1 MLIKPSFASFRFR
14 RSVAL
19 LLVVVSHVFILA
31 AFNRPIKLENKT
43 LSHSMMN
50 IFSVR
55 LPANDKT
62 PKPMGKVDK
71 KIVRQLEPPKNNV
84 QKPIIAESKNIR
96 DVIVADVASGEKVR
110 GEGNSISSKELASL
124 DSLTRRYNVEIPK
137 VSPAEVL
144 TPAQQAAQDPR
155 TNSPRLTKSE
165 KFAVAMGN
173 LDCIFQTRLAN
184 GNVIRVPGRW
194 IVVSARSEPG
204 MKTLAKS
211 RFCIRFHQEAD
222 ENSNDMTAISVG
234 IKGKL

>member
-19 LLVVVSHVFILA
+19 FLVVVSHVFILA
-31 AFNRPIKLENKT
+31 AFNRPIKLENKN

-62 PKPMGKVDK
+62 PVPIGKVDK
-71 KIVRQLEPPKNNV
+71 KIVRQLEPQLNNV
-84 QKPIIAESKNIR
+84 RKPVIAKSKNIR
-96 DVIVADVASGEKVR
+96 DVIVPEVASGEKVK
-110 GEGNSISSKELASL
+110 GEGNPISSKELASL
-124 DSLTRRYNVEIPK
+124 DSLARRYNLEIPK
-137 VSPAEVL
+137 APLAEAL
-144 TPAQQAAQDPR
+144 TPAQQAAQDPG

-165 KFAVAMGN
+165 KFAVAMGA

-222 ENSNDMTAISVG
+222 ENGNDMTAISVG